1 MLTESTIYNM
11 FRQMLKQQLRI
22 RKKDE
27 IHVSEVVQCLR
38 KAYYYRKYGDPLTLS
53 HLSDTKCVI
62 LGLGICTHMGLQSLF
77 QQMRFQTEK
86 EVRVKVHTKLGSFDF
101 IGTIDL
107 YRSDM
112 IVELKTVNKIPER
125 PYEHHLRQVI
135 CYQAMCSGTSGEIL
149 PAYIVYICKRDGRVK
164 IFQVK
169 YEADVYSEMLE
180 RAVRLYMCLRKDVL
194 PEPERSHLCKYCE
207 FQFRCSED
215 ELELDPA

>member
-62 LGLGICTHMGLQSLF
+62 LGLGICAHMGLQSLF
-77 QQMRFQTEK
+77 QQLGFQVEK
-86 EVRVKVHTKLGSFDF
+86 EVSVQVHTSAGAFRF
-101 IGTIDL
+101 VGTIDL

-112 IVELKTVNKIPER
+112 IVELKTVNKIPDR
-125 PYEHHLRQVI
+125 PYEHHLRQII
-135 CYQAMCSGTSGEIL
+135 CYQAMAGAESGEIT
-149 PAYIVYICKRDGRVK
+149 PACIVYICKKDGHIKV
-164 IFQVK
+164 FQVK
-169 YEADVYSEMLE
+169 YDSRVYSEMLE
-180 RAVRLYMCLRKDVL
+180 RAVRLYTCLRKDVL